1 MSVKSLLPSSNLYDY
16 DIADTLNDNGG
27 KVTSWEDMFK
37 DVAKV
42 NPWSK
47 HKPIKLYETFV
58 QDFNAAGAH
67 YKEGW
72 WRGVDGLCGFDLSS
86 AKTSGFATLV
96 GLYNNGTNGWNY
108 VHVYGQGT
116 PLRQN
121 DFALYYP
128 AAEPLVR
135 AFSAPAEIFQ
145 NEKGTAYITIPASN
159 IYTLG
164 WNDFPALKDYYF
176 GVLLYCSSSDWQ
188 RITSANTIGNGGL
201 SVEFDPSKLTQ
212 NKYTIYPFISK
223 NKYTSQAQGATG
235 GDVIYTL
242 PNVTKVEI
250 TIKSVSSELTI
261 LVVTSRDVAN
271 KSIVWSVAV
280 TNNNNSAVQ
289 VNNNSLKFQDVGY
302 ELKEEEGNVASV
314 NLSNATV
321 PANASS
327 YIIGSGT
334 TQLSWAANN
343 SNFATMDLWV
353 HAILNSGTYD
363 NIISI
368 PTGIDIGD
376 KTSE

>member
-1 MSVKSLLPSSNLYDY
+1 MAVKTQIPTSDIHDY
-16 DIADTLNDNGG
+16 DIMDTLNDNGG
-27 KVTSWEDMFK
+27 KVSSWEGMFK
-37 DVAKV
+37 AAAKI

-47 HKPIKLYETFV
+47 HKPVKLNDTFV
-58 QDFNAAGAH
+58 QDFDSSKKH
-67 YKEGW
+67 YKSGW
-72 WRGVDGLCGFDLSS
+72 WKGSDGLCGFDLSS

-96 GLYNNGTNGWNY
+96 GLYDNGTNGWDY
-108 VHVYGQGT
+108 VPVYGKGI
-116 PLRQN
+116 LRQN
-121 DFALYYP
+121 DFAQYYP

-135 AFSAPAEIFQ
+135 AFNAPEEIFQ
-145 NEKGTAYITIPASN
+145 TEKGTAYITIPASN
-159 IYTLG
+159 IYTLSWG
-164 WNDFPALKDYYF
+164 DFPALKDYYF
-176 GVLLYCSSSDWQ
+176 GILLYRSSSDWQ
-188 RITSANTIGNGGL
+188 RVTASTTIGEGGL
-201 SVEFDPSKLTQ
+201 SVEFDPAKLTV

-223 NKYTSQAQGATG
+223 NKYTSQAQDATG

-261 LVVTSRDVAN
+261 LVITSRDVAN

-280 TNNNNSAVQ
+280 TNNNDSAVQ

-302 ELKEEEGNVASV
+302 ELEEEMGNVTTV

-368 PTGIDIGD
+368 PNGIDIGD

>member
-1 MSVKSLLPSSNLYDY
+1 MAVKTQIPTSNIHDY
-16 DIADTLNDNGG
+16 DIMDTLNANGG
-27 KVTSWEDMFK
+27 KVSSWEGMFK
-37 DVAKV
+37 AAANI

-47 HKPIKLYETFV
+47 HKPIQLADTFV
-58 QDFNAAGAH
+58 QDFDSSKPH
-67 YKEGW
+67 YKKDW
-72 WRGVDGLCGFDLSS
+72 WKGADGLCGFDLSS
-86 AKTSGFATLV
+86 AKTSGFDTLV
-96 GLYNNGTNGWNY
+96 SLYDNATNGWNY
-108 VHVYGQGT
+108 GPVYGQGT

-121 DFALYYP
+121 DFAQYYP

-135 AFSAPAEIFQ
+135 AFSSPTDIFQ

-159 IYTLG
+159 TYTI
-164 WNDFPALKDYYF
+164 WWSDFPALKDYYF
-176 GVLLYCSSSDWQ
+176 GILLYRSSSDWQ
-188 RITSANTIGNGGL
+188 RITASNSIGNGGL
-201 SVEFDPSKLTQ
+201 SVEFDPAKLTV

-235 GDVIYTL
+235 GDIIYTL
-242 PNVTKVEI
+242 PDVKKVEI

-261 LVVTSRDVAN
+261 LVVTSRDVVN
-271 KSIVWSVAV
+271 KSIVWSVSV
-280 TNNNNSAVQ
+280 TNNNDSAVQ

-302 ELKEEEGNVASV
+302 ELEEETGNVTTV
-314 NLSNATV
+314 NFNNATV

-334 TQLSWAANN
+334 TQLSWVGNN

-368 PTGIDIGD
+368 PQSIDVGD
-376 KTSE
+376 KTNE